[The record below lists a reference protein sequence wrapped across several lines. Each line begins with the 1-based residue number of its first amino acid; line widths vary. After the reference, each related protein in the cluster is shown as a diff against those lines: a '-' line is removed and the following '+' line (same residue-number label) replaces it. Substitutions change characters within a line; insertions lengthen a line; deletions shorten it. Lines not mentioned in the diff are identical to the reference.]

1 MLLCRLLIIIILL
14 LNNSSVENMDNN
26 ILEILTQCDQ
36 IKIYQED
43 NSYNFYQDSEQF
55 KLLTNEILNL
65 SQASREAPAFGVS
78 LHQETLIAMKS
89 GLWIEF
95 VFEETKAHNEMPFDS
110 LLINIVPEYTGFNI
124 IRNFDGKYE
133 GRCFYVDLV
142 NSNLEAF
149 HARILTII

>member
-110 LLINIVPEYTGFNI
+110 LLVNIDPEFTGINI
-124 IRNFDGKYE
+124 IRHHNNQYE
-133 GRCFYVDLV
+133 GRCFYLNLQSNMYELYELL
-142 NSNLEAF
+142 NSL
-149 HARILTII
+149 